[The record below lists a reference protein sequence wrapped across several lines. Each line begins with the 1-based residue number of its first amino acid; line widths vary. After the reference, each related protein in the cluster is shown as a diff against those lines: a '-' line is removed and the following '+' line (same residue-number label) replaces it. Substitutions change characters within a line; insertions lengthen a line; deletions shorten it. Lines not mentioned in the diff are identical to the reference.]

1 MFKDCRWVV
10 VNLYSHISPPS
21 CQVDRILAVPGLKKS
36 LHNTPHVL
44 INEKEK
50 FPPKGSKRARTQNE
64 DQTVSQV
71 PPQISSQALSQVPPQ
86 ASSQDSPQ
94 IGNYEI
100 QTSTSRAGTFSVS
113 EDAEVVPL
121 TSIYDVQGTTVNA
134 STEEVL
140 GACLNKSSLQ
150 SFASDSMTE
159 VGTSN
164 VAGIEKA
171 TSGANRTA
179 EIVETNIMKN
189 KRCAN
194 IKSSSDMLKTYSTIS
209 TNLTSNQEKNPKT
222 EILEIG
228 RNFNEARTSTKVLH
242 ISKVAQKKNIVL
254 NDTRNKII
262 DLTEEHQSRRK
273 ADKQIQK
280 VQNIVAKGTC
290 LQNAIDVDEIDDRLP
305 EVIDLTDE
313 IRENPTA
320 STSKRQNG
328 PDSEDHFFV
337 TKSIMRVTP
346 KTGKKLEIKNSLRIK
361 KEVKQERL
369 K

>member
-1 MFKDCRWVV
+1 M
-10 VNLYSHISPPS
+10 
-21 CQVDRILAVPGLKKS
+21 PGQKKS

-64 DQTVSQV
+64 DQTVTQV
-71 PPQISSQALSQVPPQ
+71 PPQISSQASSQVPPQ

-94 IGNYEI
+94 NGNYEI
-100 QTSTSRAGTFSVS
+100 QTSTSRADTFSVS
-113 EDAEVVPL
+113 EDAVVVPL

-164 VAGIEKA
+164 VAEIEKA

-179 EIVETNIMKN
+179 EIVESNIMKN

-194 IKSSSDMLKTYSTIS
+194 IKSSSDMQKTYSTIS
-209 TNLTSNQEKNPKT
+209 TNLTSNQTEMTSNQT

-228 RNFNEARTSTKVLH
+228 RNFNKARTSTKALH
-242 ISKVAQKKNIVL
+242 ISKVAQKKDIVL

-262 DLTEEHQSRRK
+262 DLTEEHQSLRK

-280 VQNIVAKGTC
+280 VQNFVAKGTC

-313 IRENPTA
+313 IRESPTA

-337 TKSIMRVTP
+337 TKLIMRVTP